1 MFFLVPG
8 RLIWRIM
15 RLLLKNY
22 SPCVLAVEIWGE
34 ELNNRCIVLHTD
46 NTAVMHIIN
55 NQSAKVPIIMT
66 LVRRLVLACMYH
78 NLLVKAEHI
87 PGKENTLADLLS
99 RLQVTTFKNLAPH
112 MDREPVVIPPHLL
125 LLH

>member
-8 RLIWRIM
+8 RLTWRIM

-22 SPCVLAVEIWGE
+22 SPSVLAVEY
-34 ELNNRCIVLHTD
+34 NRCIVLHTD

-78 NLLVKAEHI
+78 NVLVKAEHI
-87 PGKENTLADLLS
+87 PDKENT
-99 RLQVTTFKNLAPH
+99 
-112 MDREPVVIPPHLL
+112 
-125 LLH
+125 